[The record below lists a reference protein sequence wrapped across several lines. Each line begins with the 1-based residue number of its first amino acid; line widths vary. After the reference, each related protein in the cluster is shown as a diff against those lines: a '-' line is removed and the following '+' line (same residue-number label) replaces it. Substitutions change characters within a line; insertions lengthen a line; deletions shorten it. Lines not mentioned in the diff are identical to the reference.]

1 MQICVCVCVCV
12 GNMETNIVKTEL
24 TKLSKSCIQCSTLL
38 TSEADQGLREI
49 EGVLRPV
56 EALASVCN

>member
-1 MQICVCVCVCV
+1 MD
-12 GNMETNIVKTEL
+12 TNIVKTEL

-56 EALASVCN
+56 EGSASVRN